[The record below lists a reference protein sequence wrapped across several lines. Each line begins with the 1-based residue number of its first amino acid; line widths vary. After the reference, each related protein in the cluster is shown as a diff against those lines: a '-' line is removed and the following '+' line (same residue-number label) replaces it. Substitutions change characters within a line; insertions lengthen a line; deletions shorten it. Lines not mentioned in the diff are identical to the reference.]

1 MTIYRMT
8 VEFESSRELIDVEN
22 GAQVALE
29 DEFPNV
35 VVLRI
40 EKLTLTPEQAIKK
53 IQKLIDK
60 TGPITYI
67 EPNKIQSILD
77 HVVNF

>member
-1 MTIYRMT
+1 MT
-8 VEFESSRELIDVEN
+8 VEFESSRELLDVEN
-22 GAQVALE
+22 AAQVALE
-29 DEFPNV
+29 YEFPNV
-35 VVLRI
+35 GVLRV

-53 IQKLIDK
+53 IQKLID
-60 TGPITYI
+60 GPITYI